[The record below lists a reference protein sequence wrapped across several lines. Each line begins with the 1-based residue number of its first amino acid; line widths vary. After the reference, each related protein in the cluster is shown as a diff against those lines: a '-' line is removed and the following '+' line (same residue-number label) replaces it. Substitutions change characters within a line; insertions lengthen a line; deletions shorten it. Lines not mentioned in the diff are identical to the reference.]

1 MPIENPD
8 HADNREESI
17 GSLWQIEPMREADLE
32 MVAAL
37 EQQCG
42 LNPWGTAN
50 YRRDLKNPLIIL
62 LVALS
67 EAQSGER
74 TDPHAAHISV
84 ERSTNLGSLA
94 GFLAGWVVADEFQ
107 INNLAV
113 DHAHRRQGIGAALLK
128 AGLRAARER
137 GAARAVLEVRA
148 ANLPALALYHRHGF
162 VCVGKRKAYYHDPP
176 DDGWIMACEGE
187 AWKESQW

>member
-1 MPIENPD
+1 
-8 HADNREESI
+8 
-17 GSLWQIEPMREADLE
+17 MREADLE

-37 EQQCG
+37 EQQSG
-42 LNPWGTAN
+42 LIPWGTAN

-67 EAQSGER
+67 GETPGTR
-74 TDPHAAHISV
+74 DA
-84 ERSTNLGSLA
+84 STSLA

-113 DHAHRRQGIGAALLK
+113 DRKRRRQGIGAALLQT
-128 AGLRAARER
+128 GLRAAGER
-137 GAARAVLEVRA
+137 GAQRAVLEVRA

-162 VCVGKRKAYYHDPP
+162 MCVGKRKAYYHDPP
-176 DDGWIMACEGE
+176 DDGWIMACEGK
-187 AWKESQW
+187 AWAARLETPLNQRK

>member
-1 MPIENPD
+1 MPIENTD
-8 HADNREESI
+8 HTDNRGESFC
-17 GSLWQIEPMREADLE
+17 SLWRIEPMREADLE
-32 MVAAL
+32 LVAAL
-37 EQQCG
+37 ERQCG

-67 EAQSGER
+67 ETKSGEGF
-74 TDPHAAHISV
+74 DLHAAHMSV
-84 ERSTNLGSLA
+84 ERAPKLGALV
-94 GFLAGWVVADEFQ
+94 GFLAGWVVANEFQ

-113 DHAHRRQGIGAALLK
+113 DQAHRRQGIGAALLK
-128 AGLRAARER
+128 AGSRAARER
-137 GAARAVLEVRA
+137 GATRAVLEVRA
-148 ANLPALALYHRHGF
+148 ENLPALALYHRHGF

-187 AWKESQW
+187 AWKES